1 MSKKTEDMCPPKDLY
16 TGISLVVRWLGEW
29 LSMQETTQ
37 GLIPGQGTK
46 VPHATGQLNL
56 CASTTEPAC
65 SGARVPQLKKPMCC
79 I

>member
-29 LSMQETTQ
+29 LPMQETMQ
-37 GLIPGQGTK
+37 GSIPGQGTK

-56 CASTTEPAC
+56 CAATTEPAC
-65 SGARVPQLKKPMCC
+65 YGARVPQLKKPMC
-79 I
+79 